1 MDLTLMKWESSV
13 SVQLC
18 KFLLE
23 YSRDSEAGRVLS
35 KKYSNIE
42 ISKFLSMHK
51 VTVARVLRALKEQGC
66 VERTNQGLLLKNV
79 PLLTAFAQ
87 GDKVLEYK

>member
-1 MDLTLMKWESSV
+1 
-13 SVQLC
+13 
-18 KFLLE
+18 
-23 YSRDSEAGRVLS
+23 
-35 KKYSNIE
+35 
-42 ISKFLSMHK
+42 MHK

-79 PLLTAFAQ
+79 PLLTAYVQ